1 MIKVLFFGALR
12 ERLGCASTNVEYSS
26 ECCVEDIKLRLLQR
40 GYEWQAL
47 ADIDVLM
54 AVNQSICTP
63 DAKIN
68 DGDEIA
74 FFPPVT
80 GG

>member
-1 MIKVLFFGALR
+1 MIKICLFASLG
-12 ERLGCASTNVEYSS
+12 EKLGCSNINVDYSGESTVS
-26 ECCVEDIKLRLLQR
+26 EVKQHLIEKDQRWLLLEEMQI
-40 GYEWQAL
+40 Q
-47 ADIDVLM
+47 V
-54 AVNQSICTP
+54 AVNQTLSKF